1 MPQTLLLADDSV
13 TIQRV
18 IDLTFADEDIR
29 VAAVSDGDEAV
40 RRILADRPDIVLAD
54 VNLPAR
60 DGYQLSAFV
69 KDDPALQH
77 IPVLLLTGAFEP
89 FDQARL
95 RAVRCDGVLSK
106 PFDPQVLI
114 TRVKELLGHQAPAA
128 PEAVRAGIGGA
139 DMPGIDEQA
148 PMRDEDRLDLGA
160 LSLQPG
166 EPAGPESSLDEYFDR
181 LDAAFASLTGSQPAQ
196 EGDAQAGR
204 PAEGGPESPGG
215 VPASDAFAAM
225 LDAEHTLGPEGA
237 RAARA
242 TAPAA
247 KAAPVVDAAFIDDLA
262 RRVAARI
269 GESALREAVAPI
281 VSAIAERMV
290 REEIDRIKK
299 DAR

>member
-1 MPQTLLLADDSV
+1 MPHTLLLADDSV

-114 TRVKELLGHQAPAA
+114 TRVKELLGHQASAA
-128 PEAVRAGIGGA
+128 LEAARAGTGGGGR
-139 DMPGIDEQA
+139 PGIEEQA
-148 PMRDEDRLDLGA
+148 PMRDEDPLDLGA
-160 LSLQPG
+160 LPLQPG
-166 EPAGPESSLDEYFDR
+166 EPASPESSLDEYFDR
-181 LDAAFASLTGSQPAQ
+181 LDAAFAGLTGSQPAP

-204 PAEGGPESPGG
+204 PATGGLESPGG
-215 VPASDAFAAM
+215 VPVSDAFAAM

-242 TAPAA
+242 SAPAA
-247 KAAPVVDAAFIDDLA
+247 KAAPVVDEAFIDDLA

-299 DAR
+299 DAK